1 MMDDFITLAS
11 KLSDEQAQRL
21 WGEGEPI
28 PINARFDGAVFVD
41 CLPALRFLA
50 SLDARQRRALAAG
63 EWLPLRTMTPLQR
76 RRFAEATRGA
86 FPPPDALF
94 NQPLPADVRRIDE
107 PANPMLPSWYYMNFS
122 VGISEGIAARA
133 PELPAVR
140 LVPVPRKVFYYA
152 VDEES
157 LFGRF
162 YTGSEEKVRERM
174 LKDLEQ
180 SPELR
185 FAKAI
190 VHGYEILFLTPTGE
204 RKYYVFYLRSVEPSR
219 LLERAPAAAPKSPE
233 GGKSL

>member
-1 MMDDFITLAS
+1 
-11 KLSDEQAQRL
+11 
-21 WGEGEPI
+21 
-28 PINARFDGAVFVD
+28 
-41 CLPALRFLA
+41 
-50 SLDARQRRALAAG
+50 
-63 EWLPLRTMTPLQR
+63 
-76 RRFAEATRGA
+76 
-86 FPPPDALF
+86 
-94 NQPLPADVRRIDE
+94 
-107 PANPMLPSWYYMNFS
+107 MNFS

-185 FAKAI
+185 FAKAT
-190 VHGYEILFLTPTGE
+190 VQGCEILFLTPRASASIMCFICE
-204 RKYYVFYLRSVEPSR
+204 AWSR
-219 LLERAPAAAPKSPE
+219 R
-233 GGKSL
+233 GC